1 MYNTIGK
8 KIHKEFNAKDYNN
21 NVDKHKNQDTEFSK
35 AVIEIDQTL
44 KEYIQKRRKENVWL
58 FITILA
64 K

>member
-44 KEYIQKRRKENVWL
+44 KEYIQKRRKENV
-58 FITILA
+58 
-64 K
+64 